1 VSDAEPP
8 QRIGFTAAES
18 TPRFPHDRKP
28 PPGAPN
34 VLAIVLDDTGFG
46 HLGCFGSGIATPR
59 LDALAANGARFNRF
73 HVTSLCSPTRASF
86 LTGRNHHAVGMG
98 FLADI
103 PLAYPG
109 YTARLPPSA
118 VPLPRILRDA
128 GYSTLAVGKWH
139 LTPRWQRSAAGPFD
153 SWPLG
158 MGFERHYGFLQGDT
172 NHWAPNLVCDNHY
185 VEAPKRPEEGY
196 HLSEDLADTAIRM
209 VRDQQQGAPGKP
221 FFMYFALGAM
231 HSPHHVS
238 PEWVEPYG
246 GAFDHGWDAWR
257 RDVFARQIS
266 AGVVP
271 PGTILTDRPEWV
283 EAWDDLTGDERR
295 MHARQQEVFAGF
307 LTHTDA
313 QIGRVLSAL
322 DASGLLQNTLV
333 LVFSDNGASAEGG
346 KDGSVNEHRFTA
358 HLRESMAD
366 NLAAHEDWGG
376 FSTYNH
382 YSWAWAWAGNTPH
395 KLWKRYTWL
404 GGTRTPLIVQ
414 WPGQVAEPGTVR
426 SQFAHVVDLMP
437 TILAAVGMAPPT
449 VVDGVGQQPLDGSS
463 LLPALHDADAS
474 EVHRTQYFEMLGSR
488 SIFHEGWK
496 ATTNHISTGVLDEEE
511 LAVGSRD
518 FNEDRWELFN
528 LSEDFSEAVDCA
540 GDEPERLRQMT
551 ELWASEA
558 ERNHVFPLSDG
569 MVDRFSGLIPPT
581 WPAGS
586 SRLFLPESGPVHD
599 ESIPVLW
606 SGFGLT
612 AAIEAIGPE
621 TEGVVCALG
630 DWFGGYAL
638 YVVEGIVNFTFSRA
652 GDVLQLN
659 GASPL
664 RAGRCTLVVS
674 YELGHGGDPGS
685 MTLAVD
691 DAVVDTT
698 RVTGMLPF
706 ALQHGGAGLR
716 LGYDSGFP
724 VSRRYTPPARFSG
737 VIHFVKIET
746 PGGAVPRPA
755 DAVRS
760 ALHAD

>member
-1 VSDAEPP
+1 MSEAEPP
-8 QRIGFTAAES
+8 QRIGLTTAES
-18 TPRFPHDRKP
+18 TPRFPHDPKP

-46 HLGCFGSGIATPR
+46 HLGCFGSGIATPS

-86 LTGRNHHAVGMG
+86 FTGRNHHAVGMG

-139 LTPRWQRSAAGPFD
+139 LTPRWQRSSAGPFG

-209 VRDQQQGAPGKP
+209 VRGQQQGAPGKP

-238 PEWVEPYG
+238 PEWVEPYR

-257 RDVFARQIS
+257 RDVFTRQVS
-266 AGVVP
+266 MGVVP

-313 QIGRVLSAL
+313 QIGRVLRSL
-322 DASGLLQNTLV
+322 DASGLLSNTLI

-366 NLAAHEDWGG
+366 NLAAYEDWGG

-414 WPGQVAEPGTVR
+414 WPGRVAGPGTVR

-437 TILAAVGMAPPT
+437 TVLDAAGLAPPT
-449 VVDGVGQQPLDGSS
+449 VVDGVDQQPLDGSS
-463 LLPALHDADAS
+463 LLPALLDADAA

-488 SIFHEGWK
+488 SIFHDGWK
-496 ATTNHISTGVLDEEE
+496 ATTNHVSTGVLDEEE
-511 LAVGSRD
+511 LALGSRD
-518 FNEDRWELFN
+518 FDEDRWELFN
-528 LSEDFSEAVDCA
+528 LTEDFSEAVDRA
-540 GDEPERLRQMT
+540 GDEPERLRQLT
-551 ELWASEA
+551 EIWASEA
-558 ERNHVFPLSDG
+558 ERNRVLPLSDG
-569 MVDRFSGLIPPT
+569 MVDRFSGLIPPA

-586 SRLFLPESGPVHD
+586 SRLFLPGSGPVHD
-599 ESIPVLW
+599 ESVPALW
-606 SGFGLT
+606 GGFGLT
-612 AAIEAIGPE
+612 AEIEAIGPE
-621 TEGVVCALG
+621 TEGVICALG

-659 GASPL
+659 AASPL
-664 RAGRCTLVVS
+664 RSGRCTLVVS
-674 YELGHGGDPGS
+674 YELGTGGNPGS
-685 MTLAVD
+685 MTLSVD
-691 DAVVDTT
+691 DEVVDTT
-698 RVTGMLPF
+698 PVAGMLPF

-755 DAVRS
+755 DEVRA
-760 ALHAD
+760 ALHGD